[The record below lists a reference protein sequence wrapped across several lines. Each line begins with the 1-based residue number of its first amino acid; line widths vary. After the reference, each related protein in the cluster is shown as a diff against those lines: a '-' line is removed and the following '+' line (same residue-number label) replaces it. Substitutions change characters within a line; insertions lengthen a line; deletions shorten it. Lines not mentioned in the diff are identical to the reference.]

1 MLVASFI
8 CIMSKR
14 TKKVVF
20 KTYTPNQMM
29 LLPPSLDEKISEH
42 HPVRVV
48 NRVIEQINITPLEK
62 KYEGGGTSSYH
73 PKMLL
78 KVMVYSYLT
87 NIYSSR
93 KIEEALQQ
101 NIYFMWLSGMNE
113 PDHNTINRF
122 RGDRLK
128 EVLKPIFVQ
137 VVQLLAEAGL
147 VSLKE
152 IYVDGTKLEAN
163 ANRYTFVWGK
173 AIKTNKEKM
182 KQQLE
187 ELWSYAQQV
196 AKEEMQDSEEV
207 VFEKIDAKKVTAT
220 IAKIDEVLAG
230 KEINKKVKQKLNY
243 AKKNWPD
250 NLNRYE
256 EQEKILGKR
265 NSFSKTDKD
274 ATFMRMKEDH
284 MKNGQLKPGYN
295 LQISTNNQVITN
307 YTLHPNPT
315 DTTTLI
321 AHVEEHK
328 NLYQQTPEN
337 ITTDAGYGSE
347 ENYNYLENNNIEA
360 FVKFSSFDKEQKKN
374 YAHKNPFHQNQLP
387 YNKEQDCYT
396 CPMGQRMNKVR
407 IEKQKSENGY
417 EKEVHVYQAL
427 RCTNCPLRGMC
438 HDATGNRTIRVNH
451 QLRHY
456 QQQAQEKLNTE
467 EGIRHRKKRCWDVE
481 PVFAQL
487 KHNKNFK
494 RFNLRGTKKVEI
506 ETGLLAIA
514 HNLKKMAA

>member
-1 MLVASFI
+1 MA
-8 CIMSKR
+8 KR
-14 TKKVVF
+14 TNKVVF

-29 LLPPSLDEKISEH
+29 LLPPSFDEKIPAE
-42 HPVRVV
+42 HPVRIV
-48 NRVIEQINITPLEK
+48 NRVIEQINIVPLEK

-78 KVMVYSYLT
+78 KVMVYAYLT

-101 NIYFMWLSGMNE
+101 NIHFMWLSGMNE

-128 EVLKPIFVQ
+128 DVLKPIFVQ

-152 IYVDGTKLEAN
+152 IYVDGTKIEAN
-163 ANRYTFVWGK
+163 ANRYTFVWGN

-182 KQQLE
+182 KKQLD
-187 ELWSYAQQV
+187 ELWSYAQSIAV
-196 AKEEMQDSEEV
+196 EEMKDTEPL
-207 VFEKIDAKKVTAT
+207 VFEKIDAEKVEQA

-230 KEINKKVKQKLNY
+230 KEVSKKVKQKLNY

-250 NLNRYE
+250 NLKRYE
-256 EQEKILGKR
+256 EQEKILGSR
-265 NSFSKTDKD
+265 NSYSKTDND

-295 LQISTNNQVITN
+295 LQISTNNQIITD
-307 YTLHPNPT
+307 YTLYPNPT

-321 AHVEEHK
+321 NHLTDCRNYYKA
-328 NLYQQTPEN
+328 LPESV
-337 ITTDAGYGSE
+337 TTDAGYGSE
-347 ENYNYLENNNIEA
+347 ENYAFLEENEIEP
-360 FVKFSSFDKEQKKN
+360 FVKFGSFDREQKKN
-374 YAHKNPFHQNQLP
+374 YAAKHPFHQSQLH
-387 YNKEQDCYT
+387 YNKERDRYT
-396 CPMGQRMNKVR
+396 CPMGQPMDKVR
-407 IEKQKSENGY
+407 TEQSKSENGF
-417 EKEVHVYQAL
+417 KKTLHLYQAKN
-427 RCTNCPLRGMC
+427 CSNCPLNSLC
-438 HDATGNRTIRVNH
+438 HDSKCNRIIRVNH
-451 QLRHY
+451 NLLAY
-456 QQQAQEKLNTE
+456 QAKARELLKTE
-467 EGIRHRKKRCWDVE
+467 EGIYHRKRRCHDVE
-481 PVFAQL
+481 PVFAQI

-494 RFNLRGTKKVEI
+494 RFNLRGKVKVEI
-506 ETGLLAIA
+506 ETGLLALA

>member
-1 MLVASFI
+1 MA
-8 CIMSKR
+8 KR
-14 TKKVVF
+14 TNKVVF

-29 LLPPSLDEKISEH
+29 LLPPSFDEKIPLE

-48 NRVIEQINITPLEK
+48 NRVIEQINIVPLEK

-78 KVMVYSYLT
+78 KVMVYAYLT

-128 EVLKPIFVQ
+128 DVLKPIFVQ
-137 VVQLLAEAGL
+137 VVQLLADAGL

-152 IYVDGTKLEAN
+152 LYVDGTKIEAN
-163 ANRYTFVWGK
+163 ANRYTFVWGN

-182 KQQLE
+182 KKQLD
-187 ELWSYAQQV
+187 ELWNYAQSI
-196 AKEEMQDSEEV
+196 ATEEMKDTEPL
-207 VFEKIDAKKVTAT
+207 VFEKIDAEKVEQT

-230 KEINKKVKQKLNY
+230 KEVSKKVKQKLNY
-243 AKKNWPD
+243 AKKNWPE
-250 NLNRYE
+250 NLKRYE
-256 EQEKILGKR
+256 EQEKIMGSR
-265 NSFSKTDKD
+265 NSYSKTDND

-295 LQISTNNQVITN
+295 LQVSTNNQIITN
-307 YTLHPNPT
+307 YTLYPNPT

-321 AHVEEHK
+321 NHLTDCR
-328 NLYQQTPEN
+328 NCYQAVPEN
-337 ITTDAGYGSE
+337 VTTDAGYGSE
-347 ENYNYLENNNIEA
+347 ENYAFLEENEIEP
-360 FVKFSSFDKEQKKN
+360 FVKFGNFDREQKKN
-374 YAHKNPFHQNQLP
+374 YAAKHPFHQSQLH
-387 YNKEQDCYT
+387 YNKEKDRYT
-396 CPMGQRMNKVR
+396 CPMGQPMDKVR
-407 IEKQKSENGY
+407 TEQAKSDNGF
-417 EKEVHVYQAL
+417 KKTLHVYQAKN
-427 RCTNCPLRGMC
+427 CTNCPLRSMC
-438 HDATGNRTIRVNH
+438 HDSKYNRIITVNH
-451 QLRHY
+451 NLLAY
-456 QQQAQEKLNTE
+456 QAKARELLKTE
-467 EGIRHRKKRCWDVE
+467 AGIYHRKRRCHDVE
-481 PVFAQL
+481 PVFAQI

-494 RFNLRGTKKVEI
+494 RFNLRGKGKVEI
-506 ETGLLAIA
+506 ETGLLALA